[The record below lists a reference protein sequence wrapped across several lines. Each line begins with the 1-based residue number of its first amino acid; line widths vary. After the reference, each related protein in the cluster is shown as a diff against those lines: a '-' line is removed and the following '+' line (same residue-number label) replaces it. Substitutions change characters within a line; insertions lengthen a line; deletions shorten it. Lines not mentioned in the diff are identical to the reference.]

1 MEQDTLIKAKKLIE
15 LNNRNICNRCL
26 GRKFSDIIESSKADG
41 NEEKGKL
48 IRSKLSNKSNDNDS
62 IDNNNYNIDNN
73 ISNKDNNKNS
83 DEKETKCETC
93 NDILLKIDENIKN
106 RNILE
111 RIKGKIDYLNLEFD
125 TFLIGSKIPEEILNR
140 DEWLNDVLDLDVENI
155 KKEINREIGKLIEKE
170 LNKEVD
176 FNNPDIVIMVDLRK
190 IFSNT
195 EDNNDVNNSNTL
207 EKNLQND
214 LENIKVRIQI
224 NPIFIEGKYRKL
236 VRGIPQTKWPCRK
249 CKGKG
254 CDECNGTGKMYKES
268 VEELISKIVLK
279 ETRGYEAKFHGAGRE
294 DIDVR
299 MLGNGRPFVLE
310 IKEPKIR
317 KLDLEEIA
325 KEVNEH
331 SKGKT
336 EYTDLKYTE
345 RKRKAEIK
353 VSSPD
358 TFKVYRALVECE
370 KSITEEELAK
380 VKEKLE
386 KRMINQQ
393 TPQRVAHRRA
403 DKIRKREV
411 KELSTKLLSPNT
423 FEIIVKTQ
431 GGLYIKELISSD
443 DNRTKPSVS
452 EILNIKTICKELDV
466 IEVEK

>member
-1 MEQDTLIKAKKLIE
+1 MDPNILLKARKLIE
-15 LNNRNICNRCL
+15 LNNGNICNRCL
-26 GRKFSDIIESSKADG
+26 GRKFSDAIDSSEANG
-41 NEEKGKL
+41 NEEKGVL
-48 IRSKLSNKSNDNDS
+48 IRNELALEPIT
-62 IDNNNYNIDNN
+62 IDLD
-73 ISNKDNNKNS
+73 K
-83 DEKETKCETC
+83 TGKCETC
-93 NDILLKIDENIKN
+93 SDILLKIVENIN
-106 RNILE
+106 NENILE

-125 TFLIGSKIPEEILNR
+125 TFLIGSKIPEKILNR
-140 DEWLNDVLDLDVENI
+140 DEWLNEALDLDVENI

-176 FNNPDIVIMVDLRK
+176 FDNPDIVIMVDLRK
-190 IFSNT
+190 ILNENNPEEESNQ
-195 EDNNDVNNSNTL
+195 L
-207 EKNLQND
+207 K
-214 LENIKVRIQI
+214 NIKVRIQI
-224 NPIFIEGKYRKL
+224 NPIFIEGKYKKL

-254 CDECNGTGKMYKES
+254 CDDCDGTGKMYKES
-268 VEELISKIVLK
+268 VEELISEIVLK

-299 MLGNGRPFVLE
+299 MLGDGRPFVLE

-317 KLDLEEIA
+317 NLNLEVIA

-331 SKGKT
+331 SKEKT

-345 RKRKAEIK
+345 RKRKVEIK

-370 KSITEEELAK
+370 ENVTEEQLAK

-386 KRMINQQ
+386 KRIIDQQ
-393 TPQRVAHRRA
+393 TPQRVSHRRA

-411 KELSTKLLSPNT
+411 KELSTKLLSQNT
-423 FEIIVKTQ
+423 FEMIVRTQ

-443 DNRTKPSVS
+443 ENRTKPSVS
-452 EILNIKTICKELDV
+452 EILKTKAICKELDV
-466 IEVEK
+466 IEVGK

>member
-1 MEQDTLIKAKKLIE
+1 MDENILLKAKKLIE
-15 LNNRNICNRCL
+15 LNNGNICNRCL
-26 GRKFSDIIESSKADG
+26 GRKFSDIIESSEADG

-48 IRSKLSNKSNDNDS
+48 IQ
-62 IDNNNYNIDNN
+62 NNLNFESVNFD
-73 ISNKDNNKNS
+73 
-83 DEKETKCETC
+83 KEVKCETC
-93 NDILLKIDENIKN
+93 SNILFEIDKNIKN
-106 RNILE
+106 GNILE

-125 TFLIGSKIPEEILNR
+125 TFLIGSKIPEKILNR
-140 DEWLNDVLDLDVENI
+140 DEWLNEALDLDVENI
-155 KKEINREIGKLIEKE
+155 KKEINRELGKLIEKE

-176 FNNPDIVIMVDLRK
+176 FDNPDIVIMVDLRK
-190 IFSNT
+190 IMDENYSQEQSN
-195 EDNNDVNNSNTL
+195 
-207 EKNLQND
+207 Q

-224 NPIFIEGKYRKL
+224 NPIFIEGRYKKL
-236 VRGIPQTKWPCRK
+236 IRGIPQTKWPCRK

-254 CDECNGTGKMYKES
+254 CDDCNGTGKMYKES
-268 VEELISKIVLK
+268 VEELISEIVLK

-299 MLGNGRPFVLE
+299 MLGTGRPFVLE

-317 KLDLEEIA
+317 KLNLEQIQ

-336 EYTDLKYTE
+336 EYIGLKFTE

-370 KSITEEELAK
+370 DNITEKELAK
-380 VKEKLE
+380 IKAQLE
-386 KRMINQQ
+386 NKIIDQQ

-403 DKIRKREV
+403 DKVRKREV
-411 KELSTKLLSPNT
+411 RELSTKLLSSNT
-423 FEIIVKTQ
+423 FEMIVKTQ

-443 DNRTKPSVS
+443 DYRTKPNVS
-452 EILNIKTICKELDV
+452 EILETNAICKELDV
-466 IEVEK
+466 IEVG